1 MRILLVL
8 AHPDPAS
15 FNAALAQRS
24 RQVLAELGHEVIFR
38 DLHAEGFDPLL
49 FHPEFPD
56 DAELPPAIE
65 EHCRDLETAEGV
77 VIVHPNW
84 WGMPPAI
91 MKGWIDR
98 VFRPGRAYRFLEDDG
113 GEGVPQG
120 LLPAKAVVV
129 FNTGNTPPQRELEV
143 FGDPLER
150 LWRDCVFGLCGSPK
164 FYRRLFGV
172 ICLSDAAQRAAWLD
186 QAAETLAAA
195 FPPE

>member
-8 AHPDPAS
+8 AHPAPAS
-15 FNAALAQRS
+15 FNAALAVRS
-24 RQVLAELGHEVIFR
+24 RQALLDLGHEVIFH

-49 FHPEFPD
+49 WTEEFPEG
-56 DAELPPAIE
+56 APLPPAIE
-65 EHCRDLETAEGV
+65 EHCRDLETADGV

-98 VFRPGRAYRFLEDDG
+98 VFRPGRAYRFLEGDN

-120 LLPAKAVVV
+120 LLPARAVVV
-129 FNTGNTPPQRELEV
+129 FNTGNTPLEREQEA

-150 LWRDCVFGLCGSPK
+150 LWRDCVFGLCGSPQ
-164 FYRRLFGV
+164 FFRRLFGV
-172 ICLSDAAQRAAWLD
+172 VCLSGVAQRQAWLD
-186 QAAETLAAA
+186 EAAA
-195 FPPE
+195 LLARAFPAA